1 MFRTYNKQVFHMLHA
16 ITLCYLNFVNL
27 FFGRSSP
34 PPPFFLF
41 LEIHNHIL
49 INLPK
54 IGLETPLTMAKKN
67 LGLSNIKQTNNN
79 RTAILSI

>member
-16 ITLCYLNFVNL
+16 ITLCYLHFFYL

-34 PPPFFLF
+34 PPLFFIFRNSLSY
-41 LEIHNHIL
+41 L

>member
-1 MFRTYNKQVFHMLHA
+1 MFRTYNRQVFHMLHA
-16 ITLCYLNFVNL
+16 ITLCYLHFLIYFLGGVL
-27 FFGRSSP
+27 
-34 PPPFFLF
+34 PPPFFFIFRNSLSY
-41 LEIHNHIL
+41 L

-67 LGLSNIKQTNNN
+67 LGLSNIKQTNNS

>member
-1 MFRTYNKQVFHMLHA
+1 MQLPYVILILLIYFLEGVL
-16 ITLCYLNFVNL
+16 
-27 FFGRSSP
+27 P

>member
-1 MFRTYNKQVFHMLHA
+1 MFRTYNRQVFHMLHA
-16 ITLCYLNFVNL
+16 ITLCYLHFLIYFLGGVLPPPL
-27 FFGRSSP
+27 FFIFRNSLSY
-34 PPPFFLF
+34 
-41 LEIHNHIL
+41 L

-67 LGLSNIKQTNNN
+67 LGLSNIKQTNNS

>member
-1 MFRTYNKQVFHMLHA
+1 MFRPYNKQVFHILHA
-16 ITLCYLNFVNL
+16 ITLCYLHFVNL
-27 FFGRSSP
+27 FFWEEFS

-54 IGLETPLTMAKKN
+54 IGLETPLTMTKKN